1 MASNIRT
8 LLEEV
13 AQPLQL
19 IAGMF
24 MSTRRGLEEAVDLI
38 SHFSALDQALMLTLP
53 KDGERRSRKG
63 RPGRQRRRGWRESR
77 RESGVSR
84 RNTLMAV
91 TW

>member
-8 LLEEV
+8 LLKEA
-13 AQPLQL
+13 AQHLQL
-19 IAGMF
+19 MAGTFMF
-24 MSTRRGLEEAVDLI
+24 TLPALEEAVDLI
-38 SHFSALDQALMLTLP
+38 SRFSVWDQALMLTLL
-53 KDGERRSRKG
+53 KDDERRSRNV

-77 RESGVSR
+77 RESGVSK